1 VKQLTSLD
9 VPAESSVQIG
19 LSGQNIV
26 FQLTGLTKALFPGTS
41 VPITF
46 SFAKAGSVTVQ
57 VPVQLT
63 TLPSGSGEVIPSD
76 TTAG

>member
-9 VPAESSVQIG
+9 VPAEASVQIG
-19 LSGQNIV
+19 ISGQNIV

-76 TTAG
+76 TAAG